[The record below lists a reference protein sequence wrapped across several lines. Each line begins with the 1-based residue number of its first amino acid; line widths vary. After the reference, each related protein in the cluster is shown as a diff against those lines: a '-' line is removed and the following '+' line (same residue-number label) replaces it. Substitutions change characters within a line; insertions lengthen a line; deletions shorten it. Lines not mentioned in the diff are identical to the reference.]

1 MKTSK
6 ILFGVLVMAVAM
18 IVVTPAVSGDGAEG
32 GNGQGVCRP
41 DGAWIGESP
50 EWGMKWLMVYNSESH
65 WKGSFTTRW
74 IGGEATLGGF
84 FPDAVTF
91 SNTVGTW
98 IRTGRRTFQYTMI
111 TYGLDA
117 MGQPVYVAK
126 NSGYSEISG
135 NCDYQE
141 VFDSAISLY
150 DPSQDPFGEDPPT
163 FGCITDLS
171 VSTATRMRVDP
182 PCEP

>member
-1 MKTSK
+1 MKKSK
-6 ILFGVLVMAVAM
+6 ILCGVLVMAVAM
-18 IVVTPAVSGDGAEG
+18 LVVAPAVSGDGAEG
-32 GNGQGVCRP
+32 GNGQGVCHV

-50 EWGMKWLMVYNSESH
+50 AWGMTWLMVYTSESH

-74 IGGEATLGGF
+74 IGGDPTLGGW
-84 FPDAVTF
+84 FPAVVTF

-117 MGQPVYVAK
+117 MGQPVYIAK
-126 NSGYSEISG
+126 NSGYSEVSG
-135 NCDYQE
+135 NCDHQE
-141 VFDSAISLY
+141 TFDSAISFY
-150 DPSQDPFGEDPPT
+150 DPSQDPFGDDPPA
-163 FGCITDLS
+163 FGCSPDLS
-171 VSTATRMRVDP
+171 VSTSTPMRVDP